1 MVAALIDGSSDTS
14 GAVTVGG
21 NWTFSGPNTVQV
33 VRLNGRLTG
42 SVTVSATGTVRD
54 ASLTMILLI
63 ASQNSGTPTVTVSG
77 TWIQTW
83 GELGAIYSTDTVST
97 GTWTVSGNIFFNFGR
112 ASSLVNLP
120 SSVSGGTWNITG
132 TVACLFASGSATSVN
147 LFVMSASAAT
157 VTVSGR
163 ISVTKADVP
172 GSTAFAFLLAIGSGT
187 GGTMTLSGLITI
199 FLGALGAGNPL
210 ISRTTTSGP
219 TVGVTGTVRFLY
231 SYFESGQITFLNAG
245 VAGGTVQGPTALEFD
260 HCTFLG
266 TVTTQSGSGTITW
279 SNASL
284 KYKNCTIDGLYTIV
298 GDAFSSHEAFESV
311 FNGNSSD
318 ESITASGTRPTT
330 YRFWKCTFNGRYD
343 DLLPEVIDDYAVRGA
358 AGALSAGNLLTINS
372 SGNAAA
378 AGAGSVVEGIC
389 LDAVAA
395 SGDRTIMVR
404 RGQIFVDSHAT
415 VVAGD
420 SCVLDAAGTPT
431 SQILGAAVV
440 GQRTGRALEAT
451 GTTRSGEAYTVV
463 NLM

>member
-1 MVAALIDGSSDTS
+1 MAFLL
-14 GAVTVGG
+14 GAGVG
-21 NWTFSGPNTVQV
+21 P
-33 VRLNGRLTG
+33 
-42 SVTVSATGTVRD
+42 SVTVSGLITLSRVTPQAASTSLLRLVRISAAGGTYTVSSSTVRVYNFSLTGTTQIVRTE
-54 ASLTMILLI
+54 AAGGTATL
-63 ASQNSGTPTVTVSG
+63 SGTLIFRYCSFDADTTVCNPNVSG
-77 TWIQTW
+77 
-83 GELGAIYSTDTVST
+83 GTVV
-97 GTWTVSGNIFFNFGR
+97 G
-112 ASSLVNLP
+112 P
-120 SSVSGGTWNITG
+120 SSVS
-132 TVACLFASGSATSVN
+132 FEHSEFS
-147 LFVMSASAAT
+147 
-157 VTVSGR
+157 
-163 ISVTKADVP
+163 
-172 GSTAFAFLLAIGSGT
+172 STL
-187 GGTMTLSGLITI
+187 
-199 FLGALGAGNPL
+199 
-210 ISRTTTSGP
+210 TTS
-219 TVGVTGTVRFLY
+219 
-231 SYFESGQITFLNAG
+231 
-245 VAGGTVQGPTALEFD
+245 
-260 HCTFLG
+260 
-266 TVTTQSGSGTITW
+266 SGSGTLTW
-279 SNASL
+279 SAATL
-284 KYKNCTIDGLYTIV
+284 KFTHCRCLDLFTFV
-298 GDAFSSHEAFESV
+298 GTNFSTVEAFETV
-311 FNGNSSD
+311 FNGDSGD
-318 ESITASGTRPTT
+318 ESVAASGTRPTT